1 MAKDFKDLRVYEQAF
16 EAAIQIQGLS
26 ASWPTSEQHA
36 FTDQMRR
43 SSRSVCSSIGDLRL
57 KLRPPNHF
65 ISKLSDASS
74 EPAEPI
80 VWLDFAR
87 EFGLVDGS
95 TVQHLESEDCRT
107 IGGLIKMTN
116 DPDPWCAPSNRVEDQ
131 EAYYDAPPEA

>member
-43 SSRSVCSSIGDLRL
+43 SSRSVCS
-57 KLRPPNHF
+57 
-65 ISKLSDASS
+65 SDASS